1 MNYRKWPV
9 QSVLW
14 LFASVSM
21 FVIEVGWDLYKWEAR
36 GKPFSLGKLFDD
48 CAFAVVVGWEATLS
62 SQARGVAFLT
72 WIVSILLILIGYY
85 ELEKTVHLS
94 PLADATC
101 DQVSVVFPLLVAV
114 GAALLW
120 RRQERLKEIQVIC

>member
-14 LFASVSM
+14 FLSSLLLVVFY
-21 FVIEVGWDLYKWEAR
+21 VGWDLYKWQVR
-36 GKPFSLGKLFDD
+36 GKLFSLSHLFDE
-48 CAFAVVVGWEATLS
+48 CIFAVVVGWAVTLS

-72 WIVSILLILIGYY
+72 WIVVALLALIGYY

-94 PLADATC
+94 PPADAAY
-101 DQVSVVFPLLVAV
+101 DQAFTLLPLLVAV
-114 GAALLW
+114 GAARLW
-120 RRQERLKEIQVIC
+120 RRRMKEIQTVR